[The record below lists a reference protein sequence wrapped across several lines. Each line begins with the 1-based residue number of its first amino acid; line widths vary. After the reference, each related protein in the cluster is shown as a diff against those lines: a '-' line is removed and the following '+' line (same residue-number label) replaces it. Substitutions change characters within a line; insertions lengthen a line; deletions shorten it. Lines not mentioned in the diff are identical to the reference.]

1 MKYLVSFKLEKS
13 TDEKNHLRNF
23 EDKYD
28 DLYNYIFINNVNG
41 DSYLKCT
48 NFVNCANYKSINLIE
63 KSKKKIRI

>member
-28 DLYNYIFINNVNG
+28 DLYNYIFIDNVNG
-41 DSYLKCT
+41 
-48 NFVNCANYKSINLIE
+48 NIVI
-63 KSKKKIRI
+63 